1 VRQSVC
7 PACQLRPIRPGTRRL
22 PDPRFCFHCARA
34 GDQHPADYDLY
45 ARGYASQRDRGVVVG
60 ELAARGRRIAA
71 GQGAQSRAERLL
83 ETLSGIERWVWSLVV
98 KGLSERRIAER
109 LGISRQEVFSWY
121 LQPLRV
127 AAGIPARPRRYRGRG
142 A

>member
-1 VRQSVC
+1 VRIC
-7 PACQLRPIRPGTRRL
+7 TGCGLHPTRPGTRRIPL
-22 PDPRFCFHCARA
+22 PLYCRSCRAAEDQLAIDIEFFGSRTVTGERCRGPGQQNSARA
-34 GDQHPADYDLY
+34 E
-45 ARGYASQRDRGVVVG
+45 RIVVG
-60 ELAARGRRIAA
+60 KAL
-71 GQGAQSRAERLL
+71 QSRAERLL
-83 ETLSGIERWVWSLVV
+83 ATLSGIERWVWSLVV

-127 AAGIPARPRRYRGRG
+127 AAGIPARPRRYSGRR